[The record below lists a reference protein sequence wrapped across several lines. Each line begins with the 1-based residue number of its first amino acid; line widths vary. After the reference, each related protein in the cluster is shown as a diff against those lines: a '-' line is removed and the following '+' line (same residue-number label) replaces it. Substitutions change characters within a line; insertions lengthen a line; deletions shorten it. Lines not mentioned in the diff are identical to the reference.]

1 MQSDQTRRRRRR
13 RMCCVVAAILLSPAV
28 ADARALLVREST
40 PAAEAIITG
49 LHAEYV
55 IRFDGLVDHR
65 ASRMQIMQSG
75 RVVQTLVPLG
85 DSAPDVLFAS
95 GEAPRPGKYVL
106 RWKAISAADGIASN
120 GDIQFSVAP

>member
-1 MQSDQTRRRRRR
+1 M

-28 ADARALLVREST
+28 ADARALHVREST

-49 LHAEYV
+49 RHAEYV

-65 ASRMQIMQSG
+65 ASRMHIMQSG
-75 RVVQTLVPLG
+75 RVLQTLVPLG

-106 RWKAISAADGIASN
+106 RWRAISADDGIASN
-120 GDIQFSVAP
+120 GDIRFSVAP

>member
-1 MQSDQTRRRRRR
+1 MRSGQTKGRRWRHV
-13 RMCCVVAAILLSPAV
+13 CCVVAAILLSSAV
-28 ADARALLVREST
+28 ADARALHVREST

-49 LHAEYV
+49 RHAEYV

-65 ASRMQIMQSG
+65 ASRLEITQSG
-75 RVVQTLVPLG
+75 RVVQKLVPLD

-106 RWKAISAADGIASN
+106 RWRAISAADGVASN
-120 GDIQFSVAP
+120 GDIRFSVAP

>member
-1 MQSDQTRRRRRR
+1 MRSRETRRRRWR

-28 ADARALLVREST
+28 ADARALHVREST

-49 LHAEYV
+49 RHAEYV

-106 RWKAISAADGIASN
+106 RWRAISAGDGVASN
-120 GDIQFSVAP
+120 GDIRFSVAP

>member
-1 MQSDQTRRRRRR
+1 MRSGETRRRRWRR
-13 RMCCVVAAILLSPAV
+13 VCGVLAAVLLAPAV
-28 ADARALLVREST
+28 ADARALHVREST
-40 PAAEAIITG
+40 PAAQAIIAG
-49 LHAEYV
+49 RHAEYV

-65 ASRMQIMQSG
+65 ASRMAIVQSG

-106 RWKAISAADGIASN
+106 RWRAISADDGVAS
-120 GDIQFSVAP
+120 GGEIPFSVAP

>member
-1 MQSDQTRRRRRR
+1 MWSSETRWRHWR
-13 RMCCVVAAILLSPAV
+13 RMCCVVAAVLLSPAV
-28 ADARALLVREST
+28 AGAHSLHVREST
-40 PAAEAIITG
+40 PAAETIITG
-49 LHAEYV
+49 RHAEYV

-65 ASRMQIMQSG
+65 ASQMEIMQSG

-106 RWKAISAADGIASN
+106 RWRAISADDGVASN
-120 GDIQFSVAP
+120 GAIPFSVAP